1 MHSQYTHTVAPA
13 VAKGS
18 SAAANVPAAAAAAAV
33 KVNGVSREKVVAP
46 EQLRRIKRF
55 MEQRKK

>member
-1 MHSQYTHTVAPA
+1 VAPA